1 MRDQTGASV
10 AMMRRVLALAVVAT
24 IAVVAPS
31 SALAHANTSP
41 ATSPATV
48 AYSFP
53 QQCVVL
59 PVEKKSFSR
68 ARSLLSELGCRVR
81 RIWQS
86 SPLRKDTVVTV
97 VGGERSYAFGHVV
110 TLIVSS
116 GPT

>member
-1 MRDQTGASV
+1 
-10 AMMRRVLALAVVAT
+10 MMRRVLALAVVAT
-24 IAVVAPS
+24 IAVIAPF
-31 SALAHANTSP
+31 SAVAHASASAAASP
-41 ATSPATV
+41 AIS

-59 PVEKKSFSR
+59 PVVKKSFAKAR
-68 ARSLLSELGCRVR
+68 ALLADLGCRVR
-81 RIWQS
+81 RAEQAS
-86 SPLRKDTVVTV
+86 TVAKNVVIAV